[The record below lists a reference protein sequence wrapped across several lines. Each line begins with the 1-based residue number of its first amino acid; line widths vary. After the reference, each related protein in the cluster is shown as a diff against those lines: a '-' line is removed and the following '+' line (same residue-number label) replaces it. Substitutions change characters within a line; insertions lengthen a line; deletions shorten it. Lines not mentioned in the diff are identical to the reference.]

1 MLIYIDGDACPVK
14 AETYK
19 VAKRHDVKTLVVAN
33 NPMLVPKDDLV
44 EMVFVRGGF
53 DAADDWIAERAGA
66 EDVVITADIPL
77 AGRSLRNGAR
87 VLGPRGY
94 PFTEDMIGEALA
106 TRGLME
112 MLRQGGEIAGG
123 PRPFAKED
131 RSRFL
136 GKLDEMLHAIR
147 RNLDRQRKG

>member
-19 VAKRHDVKTLVVAN
+19 VAKRHAVKTLVVAN
-33 NPMLVPKDDLV
+33 NPMAVPKDDLV
-44 EMVFVRGGF
+44 EMVWVRGGF
-53 DAADDWIAERAGA
+53 DAADDWIAERAGP
-66 EDVVITADIPL
+66 EDVVVTSDIPL
-77 AGRSLRNGAR
+77 AGRCLRLGAK
-87 VLGPRGY
+87 VLNPRGY
-94 PFTEDMIGEALA
+94 PFSEDSIGEALA

-131 RSRFL
+131 RSRYL
-136 GKLDEMLHAIR
+136 GKLDETLHAIR
-147 RNLDRQRKG
+147 RTLGR